1 MNYEV
6 VISTEDT
13 LIYIIHDSWQIS
25 YIKSQEKPKISQKEF
40 KLKSI
45 SICIKI

>member
-13 LIYIIHDSWQIS
+13 LIYTIHDPCQTS

-40 KLKSI
+40 KL
-45 SICIKI
+45 

>member
-13 LIYIIHDSWQIS
+13 LIYTVHNPLPDIIYKVTRKTKNFTKRI
-25 YIKSQEKPKISQKEF
+25 
-40 KLKSI
+40 
-45 SICIKI
+45 